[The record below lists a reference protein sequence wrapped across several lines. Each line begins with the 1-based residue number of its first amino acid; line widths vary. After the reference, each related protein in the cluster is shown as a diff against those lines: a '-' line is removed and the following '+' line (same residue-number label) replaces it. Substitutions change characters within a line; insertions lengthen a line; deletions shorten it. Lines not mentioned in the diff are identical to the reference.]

1 MSLGLGLQSLLL
13 AWIDEETVNERNA
26 AWTCG
31 LSLESKI
38 LIILYHQICM
48 VWSIIDLNVQ
58 AKITKLLKKNNIRKS
73 SQLLIG
79 LDRTQSMK
87 HKTKIV
93 QLEFIEIKYLCPS
106 KTPLGKQKKPTI
118 EQKKI
123 FTKMSDKR
131 MYKERTPI
139 LNNKSKQFKK
149 WTETL

>member
-1 MSLGLGLQSLLL
+1 
-13 AWIDEETVNERNA
+13 
-26 AWTCG
+26 
-31 LSLESKI
+31 
-38 LIILYHQICM
+38 
-48 VWSIIDLNVQ
+48 
-58 AKITKLLKKNNIRKS
+58 
-73 SQLLIG
+73 
-79 LDRTQSMK
+79 MK

-106 KTPLGKQKKPTI
+106 KIPLGKQKKPSI

-149 WTETL
+149 FKKVNRDPIKQDIQMSNKCMRRGVG